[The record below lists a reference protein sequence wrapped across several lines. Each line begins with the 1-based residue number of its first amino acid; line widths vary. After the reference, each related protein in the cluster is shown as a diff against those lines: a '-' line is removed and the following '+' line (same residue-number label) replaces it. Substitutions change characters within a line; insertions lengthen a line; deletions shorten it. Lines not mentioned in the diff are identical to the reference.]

1 MPILDN
7 KKALKSMTSAP
18 ILRKTE
24 KEMQI
29 KPEVSMR
36 EETIKI
42 KQKLMKQKTEEQQ
55 KKQENQTKT
64 LFFEDIDKNG

>member
-7 KKALKSMTSAP
+7 KKALKSLTSAP

-29 KPEVSMR
+29 KPEVSIR

-64 LFFEDIDKNG
+64 LFFENINKN